1 MYVLGANSQ
10 IIGRAMAPLSTTS
23 MLLPDQWVQ
32 GVFSRDE
39 HDNCQP
45 EEGGESLSKLVDGGL
60 VASPQ
65 RLPDGVRRHEA
76 PPDGG
81 QQEADVQQ
89 VVT

>member
-1 MYVLGANSQ
+1 
-10 IIGRAMAPLSTTS
+10 MAF
-23 MLLPDQWVQ
+23 LLVPDQWVQ
-32 GVFSRDE
+32 GVFSRYE
-39 HDNCQP
+39 HDHCQP
-45 EEGGESLSKLVDGGL
+45 EEGGESLSKLVDSGL

-65 RLPDGVRRHEA
+65 RLPDGVRRHKA